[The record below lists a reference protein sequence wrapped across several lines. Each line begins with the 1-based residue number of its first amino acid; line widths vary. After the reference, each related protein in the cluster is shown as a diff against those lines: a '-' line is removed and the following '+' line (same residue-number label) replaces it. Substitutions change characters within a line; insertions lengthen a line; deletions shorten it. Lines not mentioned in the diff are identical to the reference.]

1 MSVNHPRTVL
11 RHLPP
16 AFWWG
21 AVLILVMH
29 LAGWRLSQPGLPGA
43 LALVLLL
50 ALGARLAQRWQQRR
64 AQIEQCQQDVQQL
77 KQTHQSKN
85 ELLATVSHELRTPLN
100 VLMGLHP
107 FIQEATQ
114 NDAQAQRVL
123 HHMHVATQE
132 LLQACQTIL
141 ELSQPQPQPQPKPK
155 PQTQTQ
161 TRTQTHASAQQPFF
175 TPSPTEAMVATTER
189 PWRFLVVDDN
199 PLNVLVLRLMLEK
212 KFPLTQ
218 VVCVNGAAAAMH
230 HLSHEAVPDVMLLD
244 VMMPGIDGYALA
256 RWVRQHA
263 QPAVARL
270 PMVAITGAVR
280 AEDAALRE
288 RCGINDVVY
297 KPLDPQQLC
306 VRLCGVLR
314 SASNRGDA

>member
-1 MSVNHPRTVL
+1 MPVNHPRTAL
-11 RHLPP
+11 QQLPP
-16 AFWWG
+16 TFWWG

-29 LAGWRLSQPGLPGA
+29 LAGWRLSQPWLPGA

-50 ALGARLAQRWQQRR
+50 ALGARLARRWHQGR
-64 AQIEQCQQDVQQL
+64 AQIEQCQQDLQQL
-77 KQTHQSKN
+77 QQTQQSKN

-114 NDAQAQRVL
+114 SDAQAQRVL

-141 ELSQPQPQPQPKPK
+141 ELSQPQPQPQP
-155 PQTQTQ
+155 QTEP
-161 TRTQTHASAQQPFF
+161 HASARPPSFA
-175 TPSPTEAMVATTER
+175 PSPAEAMLATTEHA
-189 PWRFLVVDDN
+189 WRFLVVDDN
-199 PLNVLVLRLMLEK
+199 PLNVLVLRLILEK
-212 KFPLTQ
+212 KFPQAQ
-218 VVCVNGAAAAMH
+218 VVCVSGAVAAMH

-244 VMMPGIDGYALA
+244 VMMPDIDGYALA

-280 AEDAALRE
+280 AEDAALRA
-288 RCGINDVVY
+288 RCGINDVVS

-306 VRLCGVLR
+306 VRLCDVLR
-314 SASNRGDA
+314 AASNRGAA